1 MTTLERMEREAILLD
16 GHASIPDR
24 ISELKK
30 LEQRDWNG
38 KMRSI
43 RRSGVPVAT
52 SQGFRSLVG
61 PEPPLA
67 NQTAISGVTVETALW
82 DAANLTPLQASTY
95 GGVQADQVYKATA
108 WGVATTAVTGSQTLT
123 ITPRFGTTTGGTA
136 LGASI
141 AAPLEAKVFTNT
153 MWGLEAWIHFRTVGS
168 SGTATCYGRMSM
180 LCFVGVAAG
189 TAEGATVPFGTG
201 STTATTVNT
210 TAASGLFIGLTP
222 SLSTQS
228 YTTLGVV
235 WESLN

>member
-1 MTTLERMEREAILLD
+1 MTSLEQMEQRAVILD
-16 GHASIPDR
+16 GSSSVADR
-24 ISELKK
+24 VEELKRIEQHGWNSK
-30 LEQRDWNG
+30 LR
-38 KMRSI
+38 KI
-43 RRSGVPVAT
+43 RKSGTPVAT

-82 DAANLTPLQASTY
+82 DAANLTPLQATTF
-95 GGVQADQVYKATA
+95 GGVQADQVFKATA
-108 WGVATTAVTGSQTLT
+108 WGVMTTAVTGGQTVT
-123 ITPRFGTTTGGTA
+123 VTPRYGTTTGGTA
-136 LGASI
+136 LGASV

-153 MWGLEAWIHFRTVGS
+153 MWGLEAWLHFRSVGS
-168 SGTATCYGRMSM
+168 TGTVTCFGKITG
-180 LCFVGVAAG
+180 LPFVGVAAG
-189 TAEGATVPFGTG
+189 TAEGTTVTFGTG

-210 TAASGLFIGLTP
+210 TSAQGLFIGLTP